1 MATDPQ
7 LVRAVALVHALVT
20 SKRGVSLKQFADK
33 RGWNLRA
40 LYRDIKALDRAGF
53 PVRHEHGWWSLDAD
67 WLPPASVGVS
77 NDELIALYVARHLSP
92 GLQGT
97 PVGREL
103 GTLWNKLSVRGNQL
117 RLVPD
122 DDVPY
127 GGPSFARIDYRAHM
141 PTMDALNDAID
152 RKRAVWIRY
161 RDGAG
166 HETERVIE
174 PGHLHQEPSLETW
187 YVASWCRL
195 RSDIRVFAVH
205 RIRAIHVL
213 EERAPPRAAATKA
226 ALARAYRLW
235 YRDQTVHVVIRFLP
249 DVAAEIRE
257 RTWHPSQR
265 LVDDREGAVYLHL
278 DIPAPEELE
287 RWLLGFG
294 ASARVIEPLGLAAR
308 IQQAHEAAAKVGA
321 ILPPMPSTQR
331 AAKLPTPASRRALGR
346 RAANG

>member
-20 SKRGVSLKQFADK
+20 TKRRLSLKQFADR

-40 LYRDIKALDRAGF
+40 LYRDMKALERAGF
-53 PVRHEHGWWSLDAD
+53 PVQHEHGWWWLPPD

-77 NDELIALYVARHLSP
+77 RDELVALYVARHIAP

-103 GTLWNKLSVRGNQL
+103 GSLWDKLSMRGNQL
-117 RLVPD
+117 RLVPE

-127 GGPSFARIDYRAHM
+127 GGRTFSPIDYRRHA
-141 PTMDALNDAID
+141 PTIDALKDALA

-161 RDGAG
+161 RDSAG

-174 PGHLHQEPSLETW
+174 PGYLHWEGTLEAM
-187 YVASWCRL
+187 YVPSWCRL
-195 RSDIRVFAVH
+195 RDDLRMFAVH
-205 RIRAIHVL
+205 RILAIDVRDERVASRATMAKQAL
-213 EERAPPRAAATKA
+213 ERAFRV
-226 ALARAYRLW
+226 W
-235 YRDQTVHVVIRFLP
+235 YRRQVEHVVVRFMP

-278 DIPAPEELE
+278 DIAAPEELE
-287 RWLLGFG
+287 RWLLGYG
-294 ASARVIEPLGLAAR
+294 ASARVVEPASLAGRLQA
-308 IQQAHEAAAKVGA
+308 AHEAAAKVSAIVPVGA
-321 ILPPMPSTQR
+321 AMPRTAGAAARRTKRAVRSR
-331 AAKLPTPASRRALGR
+331 AARV
-346 RAANG
+346 